1 MVRAY
6 WRLVKA
12 FFRFLPFALAYA
24 RDRKKW
30 LLFGPSREVTPD
42 DKKRRARKLKE
53 TLIDLG
59 PTYIKLGQLLST
71 RPDVLPRVYV
81 DELTELQDDVPPAPY
96 EGVESVIEEEIGHPD
111 AVFDTFE
118 RDAISGASL
127 GQVHVAYYRGEKVA
141 VKVRRPG
148 VESLVRAD
156 LRVVNF
162 CVPLVRR
169 AAVALGERAHADSMK
184 GLADDFE
191 RRIKQEM
198 NYVRERRMLEEIRSN
213 FEGDDRVRIP
223 ESIGEVSTERVL
235 TLEYVEGIKI
245 NDVRRLE
252 KFGHDTEEIAENLEK
267 IYLKMTLVDGVFHGD
282 PHPGNLAVNAD
293 SQIVLYDFGMSGRL
307 SPSLQDT
314 LVDFYLAASN
324 NDAEGVV
331 DAMIDMGTLD
341 RDVDRELMVEV
352 IEVAIEDYSGGEVSE
367 MRVQQLM
374 NEIEETVYE
383 YPLRIPS
390 YIALGLRV
398 STIVEGVCLELDPE
412 FDFLGVAR
420 EFFIEEG
427 YVQEAARGQIIDAW
441 QEVKDAFAS
450 AVRTP
455 AKFERGLDK
464 LGRDDVEVVVDL
476 EDSREHIEN
485 LGKRLSYALVASAAI
500 IGAAILTLGETGL
513 APYLFGFGV
522 VVLYLL
528 RRSFKKGDGIRGPRY
543 YATKHETETGTD
555 RGTEDDER
563 EEGAYSDPR
572 R

>member
-24 RDRKKW
+24 RDRNRW
-30 LLFGPSREVTPD
+30 LLFGPRREVTRE
-42 DKKRRARKLKE
+42 KQHERARRLKE
-53 TLIDLG
+53 TLINLG

-71 RPDVLPRVYV
+71 RPDVLPRAYV

-96 EGVESVIEEEIGHPD
+96 EKVERIIEEEIGHPD
-111 AVFDTFE
+111 EVFDTFE

-127 GQVHVAYYRGEKVA
+127 GQVHVAYYHGEKVA

-148 VESLVRAD
+148 VEKLVRAD
-156 LRVVNF
+156 LRVISF

-169 AAVALGERAHADSMK
+169 VAVVLGEKSHADSMK
-184 GLADDFE
+184 GLSDDFE

-198 NYVRERRMLEEIRSN
+198 NYRRERRMLEEIRAN
-213 FEGDDRVRIP
+213 FEGDSRVRIP
-223 ESIGEVSTERVL
+223 ESRGEVSTERVL
-235 TLEYVEGIKI
+235 TLEYVRGIKI

-252 KFGHDTEEIAENLEK
+252 KFGHDTEEIAKNLEK

-293 SQIVLYDFGMSGRL
+293 GQIVLYDFGMSGRL

-324 NDAEGVV
+324 EDAEGVV
-331 DAMIDMGTLD
+331 DAMIEMGTLD

-352 IEVAIEDYSGGEVSE
+352 IEVAIEDLSGGDVSE
-367 MRVQQLM
+367 MRVRQLM
-374 NEIEETVYE
+374 NEIEETMYE

-427 YVQEAARGQIIDAW
+427 YVQEAARDRVVEAW
-441 QEVKDAFAS
+441 EEVKEAFAS

-455 AKFERGLDK
+455 AKFERSLDK

-476 EDSREHIEN
+476 EDSREHIEK

-500 IGAAILTLGETGL
+500 VGATILTLGDTGM
-513 APYLFGFGV
+513 APYLFGFGLL
-522 VVLYLL
+522 VLYLL
-528 RRSFKKGDGIRGPRY
+528 RRSFKKSRGVRGPRY
-543 YATKHETETGTD
+543 YATRHRTD
-555 RGTEDDER
+555 EAEEDEEEDDE
-563 EEGAYSDPR
+563 GVYGDTR

>member
-1 MVRAY
+1 MVWAY
-6 WRLVKA
+6 WRLFKA

-24 RDRKKW
+24 SDHKRWLVFGRSRD
-30 LLFGPSREVTPD
+30 VTPE
-42 DKKRRARKLKE
+42 KQRERARKLKE
-53 TLIDLG
+53 TLIGLG
-59 PTYIKLGQLLST
+59 PTYIKLGQVLST
-71 RPDVLPRVYV
+71 RPDILPRPYI
-81 DELTELQDDVPPAPY
+81 DELVELQDDVPPAPY
-96 EGVESVIEEEIGHPD
+96 EAVERVVVDELGNPD
-111 AVFDTFE
+111 DVFDTFE
-118 RDAISGASL
+118 RDALSGASL

-156 LRVVNF
+156 LRVLNICLPV
-162 CVPLVRR
+162 VRR
-169 AAVALGERAHADSMK
+169 VARVMGEEAHADSLE

-191 RRIKQEM
+191 RRIRQEM
-198 NYVRERRMLEEIRSN
+198 NYRRERSMLEEIRRN

-223 ESIGEVSTERVL
+223 RSYPEVSTERVL

-252 KFGHDTEEIAENLEK
+252 KFGHDTGEIAKNLEK
-267 IYLKMTLVDGVFHGD
+267 AYLKMTLVDGVFHGD

-293 SQIVLYDFGMSGRL
+293 GQIVIYDFGMSGRL

-314 LVDFYLAASN
+314 LVDFYLSASN
-324 NDAEGVV
+324 EDAEGVV
-331 DAMIDMGTLD
+331 DAMIGMGTLD
-341 RDVDRELMVEV
+341 RDVDRDLIVEV
-352 IEVAIEDYSGGEVSE
+352 VEVAIEDYSGEDVDDI
-367 MRVQQLM
+367 RIQQLM
-374 NEIEETVYE
+374 DEIEETIYE

-427 YVQEAARGQIIDAW
+427 YVQEAARGQVIEAW
-441 QEVKDAFAS
+441 EEVREAFAS
-450 AVRTP
+450 ALRTP
-455 AKFERGLDK
+455 AKFEKGLDK
-464 LGRDDVEVVVDL
+464 LGRDEVEVVVDV
-476 EDSREHIEN
+476 EDSREHIEK

-500 IGAAILTLGETGL
+500 VGAAVLTLSDTGL

-528 RRSFKKGDGIRGPRY
+528 RRSFKKRDKIRGPRY
-543 YATKHETETGTD
+543 YATRHEKERD
-555 RGTEDDER
+555 WEDDETD
-563 EEGAYSDPR
+563 SDGYGNER

>member
-6 WRLVKA
+6 WRLFKA

-24 RDRKKW
+24 RDQKRW
-30 LLFGPSREVTPD
+30 LVFGRSREVAPE
-42 DKKRRARKLKE
+42 KRRRRARRLKE

-59 PTYIKLGQLLST
+59 PTYIKLGQVLST
-71 RPDVLPRVYV
+71 RPDVVPGAYI

-96 EGVESVIEEEIGHPD
+96 EGVERVIKKEVGSPD
-111 AVFDTFE
+111 DVFDTFE
-118 RDAISGASL
+118 RDALSGASL

-148 VESLVRAD
+148 VESLVNAD
-156 LRVVNF
+156 LRAVSIFLPV
-162 CVPLVRR
+162 VRR
-169 AAVALGERAHADSMK
+169 AARIMGEEAHADSLK
-184 GLADDFE
+184 GLTDDFE
-191 RRIKQEM
+191 RRIKEEM
-198 NYVRERRMLEEIRSN
+198 NYRRERSMLEEIRGN

-223 ESIGEVSTERVL
+223 RSYPEVSTERVL

-245 NDVRRLE
+245 NDVRMLE
-252 KFGHDTEEIAENLEK
+252 RRGHNTGEIAKNLEK

-293 SQIVLYDFGMSGRL
+293 GQIVLYDFGMSGRL
-307 SPSLQDT
+307 SPSLQDS

-324 NDAEGVV
+324 GNPEGVV
-331 DAMIDMGTLD
+331 DAMIEMGTLD
-341 RDVDRELMVEV
+341 REVNRKLMVDIVE
-352 IEVAIEDYSGGEVSE
+352 IAIEDYSGGDVSE

-374 NEIEETVYE
+374 DEIEETIYE

-398 STIVEGVCLELDPE
+398 STIVEGVCLELDPD

-427 YVQEAARGQIIDAW
+427 YVQEAARGQIVEAW
-441 QEVKDAFAS
+441 EEVREAFAS

-455 AKFERGLDK
+455 AKFERSLDK
-464 LGRDDVEVVVDL
+464 IGRDDVEVVVDV

-485 LGKRLSYALVASAAI
+485 LGKRLSYALVASASI
-500 IGAAILTLGETGL
+500 VGATVLAVGETGF
-513 APYLFGFGV
+513 APYMLGFSV

-528 RRSFKKGDGIRGPRY
+528 RRSFKKEDKVRGPRY
-543 YATKHETETGTD
+543 YATRQETEKD
-555 RGTEDDER
+555 WEEKENRGKW
-563 EEGAYSDPR
+563 
-572 R
+572 

>member
-6 WRLVKA
+6 WRLLKA
-12 FFRFLPFALAYA
+12 LFRFLPFALAYA
-24 RDRKKW
+24 RDRKRW
-30 LLFGPSREVTPD
+30 LLFGRSREVTPR
-42 DKKRRARKLKE
+42 KQRERARKLKE
-53 TLIDLG
+53 TLITLG
-59 PTYIKLGQLLST
+59 PTYIKFGQVLST
-71 RPDVLPRVYV
+71 RPDVLPGAYI

-96 EGVESVIEEEIGHPD
+96 EGIEGVIEEEIGHPD
-111 AVFDTFE
+111 EVFDTFE
-118 RDAISGASL
+118 RDALSGASL
-127 GQVHVAYYRGEKVA
+127 GQVHVAYFRGEKVA

-148 VESLVRAD
+148 VESLVSAD
-156 LRVVNF
+156 LRVLNICLPV
-162 CVPLVRR
+162 VRR
-169 AAVALGERAHADSMK
+169 AARVFGEEAHADSLK

-198 NYVRERRMLEEIRSN
+198 NYRRERSMLEEIRGN

-223 ESIGEVSTERVL
+223 RSYPEVSTERVL

-252 KFGHDTEEIAENLEK
+252 RVGHDTEEIAKNLEK
-267 IYLKMTLVDGVFHGD
+267 AYLKMTLVDGVFHGD

-293 SQIVLYDFGMSGRL
+293 GQIVIYDFGMSGRL
-307 SPSLQDT
+307 SPSLQDS

-324 NDAEGVV
+324 GNAEGVV
-331 DAMIDMGTLD
+331 DAMIEMGTLD
-341 RDVDRELMVEV
+341 RDIDRELIVEV
-352 IEVAIEDYSGGEVSE
+352 VEIAIEDYSGGDVDEI
-367 MRVQQLM
+367 RIQQLM
-374 NEIEETVYE
+374 DEIEETLYE

-427 YVQEAARGQIIDAW
+427 YVQEAARGQIIEAW
-441 QEVKDAFAS
+441 EEVREAFAS

-464 LGRDDVEVVVDL
+464 IGRDEVEVVVDV

-500 IGAAILTLGETGL
+500 IGATVLALGETGF
-513 APYLFGFGV
+513 APYMFGFGL

-528 RRSFKKGDGIRGPRY
+528 RRSFKKDEGIRGPRY
-543 YATKHETETGTD
+543 YARHETEEEWEE
-555 RGTEDDER
+555 EDKKREGRRDSYGNER
-563 EEGAYSDPR
+563 R
-572 R
+572 

>member
-12 FFRFLPFALAYA
+12 FFRFLPLALTYA
-24 RDRKKW
+24 RDRKRW
-30 LLFGPSREVTPD
+30 ILFGHSRDVTPE
-42 DKKRRARKLKE
+42 KQRRRAKRLKD
-53 TLIDLG
+53 TLIALG

-71 RPDVLPRVYV
+71 RPDILPGAYI

-96 EGVESVIEEEIGHPD
+96 DEIEKVIERELGHPD
-111 AVFDTFE
+111 EVFDTFE

-156 LRVVNF
+156 LRVLNICLPV
-162 CVPLVRR
+162 VRR
-169 AAVALGERAHADSMK
+169 LSRVLGEEAHADSLK

-198 NYVRERRMLEEIRSN
+198 NYRRERSMLEEIRGN

-223 ESIGEVSTERVL
+223 ESYGEVSTEGVL
-235 TLEYVEGIKI
+235 TLEYLRGTKI

-252 KFGHDTEEIAENLEK
+252 RVGHDTEEIAKNLEK

-293 SQIVLYDFGMSGRL
+293 GQIVIYDFGMSGRL

-324 NDAEGVV
+324 DDAEGVV
-331 DAMIDMGTLD
+331 DAMMEMGTLD
-341 RDVDRELMVEV
+341 RDVDRGLIVEV
-352 IEVAIEDYSGGEVSE
+352 IEVAIEDYSGGDVSE
-367 MRVQQLM
+367 IRIQQLM
-374 NEIEETVYE
+374 DEIEETIYE

-398 STIVEGVCLELDPE
+398 STIVEGVCLELDPD
-412 FDFLGVAR
+412 FDFLGVAK

-427 YVQEAARGQIIDAW
+427 YVQEAARGRVVDAW
-441 QEVKDAFAS
+441 EEVREAFAS

-455 AKFERGLDK
+455 AKFEKSLDK
-464 LGRDDVEVVVDL
+464 IGRDDIEVVVDV
-476 EDSREHIEN
+476 EDSREHIEK
-485 LGKRLSYALVASAAI
+485 LGKRLSYALVASASI
-500 IGAAILTLGETGL
+500 VGATVLALGETGF

-528 RRSFKKGDGIRGPRY
+528 RRSFKKKEGIRGPRY
-543 YATKHETETGTD
+543 YATRHERED
-555 RGTEDDER
+555 WEDEEERDDDE
-563 EEGAYSDPR
+563 GFYGNTR